1 MAGFRVRLASES
13 GPRPKPFR
21 VRSWPGLALHA
32 AGRVTSASA
41 WQITE
46 GFMACA
52 VKDSDTLRFAVGD
65 RVQCR
70 VDDRWVTGE
79 VVRVRLPTSVLA
91 LPSC

>member
-1 MAGFRVRLASES
+1 
-13 GPRPKPFR
+13 
-21 VRSWPGLALHA
+21 
-32 AGRVTSASA
+32 
-41 WQITE
+41 
-46 GFMACA
+46 MACA

-79 VVRVRLPTSVLA
+79 VVRVRLPTRVLA